1 MDKLENLAYG
11 HRMAYQWY
19 TRKNNY
25 FQVPYIALNIITIL
39 SVFAVLQ
46 NADTNMIR
54 YICLAAVILAHMVR
68 IFQSKF
74 SYTDKAAK
82 HKFACNRLESVMR
95 NSVIK
100 KNKENN
106 ENKEN
111 KETTT
116 SQSFYTDI
124 RSIQGTSPHLPP
136 FLLFEFIQATSVK
149 SLYDANMVHPSDHFY
164 HHMYKIYNDESSSE
178 IVPIKRQGGLVN
190 FVSSTIK
197 EENEEKEKEKCGEI
211 EIGQRPMAVGKREM
225 KDNEFSVNSQEDAL
239 FVDQELLKRVAA
251 ISYAH
256 YLSFLYYRIKYFM
269 INIPATFCN
278 GLAILFN
285 VMQGDDPIVFA
296 IVTALDAVMGVIEE
310 RLRYNGLSQ
319 LHETATEAYTVLA
332 DDIYFR
338 ILTRESTLE
347 KIKQSISLFHSIQTS
362 SPTISTYV
370 VEYMSKKYNFNSKR
384 NCCLCSSCSLL
395 NFALFLRNF

>member
-1 MDKLENLAYG
+1 MEKLENLAYG

-25 FQVPYIALNIITIL
+25 FQIPYIALNIITIL

-46 NADTNMIR
+46 NADTNTIR

-82 HKFACNRLESVMR
+82 HKFACNRLESVMKR
-95 NSVIK
+95 GFRTGITRQADTRQ
-100 KNKENN
+100 ER
-106 ENKEN
+106 
-111 KETTT
+111 TTEF
-116 SQSFYTDI
+116 SEI

-136 FLLFEFIQATSVK
+136 FLLYEFIQASSVK
-149 SLYDANMVHPSDHFY
+149 SLYSANMAHPSDNFY
-164 HHMYKIYNDESSSE
+164 QHMYKIYNDASSSE
-178 IVPIKRQGGLVN
+178 IVPEKKNGGLVN
-190 FVSSTIK
+190 FVSTVIHEKDDAEKNENNDNNNNDSTITRSF
-197 EENEEKEKEKCGEI
+197 KEKDDQYEI
-211 EIGQRPMAVGKREM
+211 S
-225 KDNEFSVNSQEDAL
+225 NLSDAL
-239 FVDQELLKRVAA
+239 KVDEELLKRVAA

-256 YLSFLYYRIKYFM
+256 YLSFLLYRMKYFL

-285 VMQGDDPIVFA
+285 VMKGDDPIVFA
-296 IVTALDAVMGVIEE
+296 IVTALDAVMGVVEE
-310 RLRYNGLSQ
+310 RLKFNSLSY

-338 ILTRESTLE
+338 ILTQESTADRIQQSVSLF
-347 KIKQSISLFHSIQTS
+347 QSIQAS
-362 SPTISTYV
+362 SPTVSSSV
-370 VEYMSKKYNFNSKR
+370 VNFMNTK
-384 NCCLCSSCSLL
+384 CLQRQSCFCRQRSLL
-395 NFALFLRNF
+395 DLALFLRNF

>member
-82 HKFACNRLESVMR
+82 HKFACNRLESLMR

-100 KNKENN
+100 EK
-106 ENKEN
+106 

-149 SLYDANMVHPSDHFY
+149 SLYDANMAHPSDHFY

-197 EENEEKEKEKCGEI
+197 EEKKEENEEKKREREECDGI
-211 EIGQRPMAVGKREM
+211 TLRLGKREM
-225 KDNEFSVNSQEDAL
+225 KDNEFSINSQEDAL